1 MNRRRPLEVYGLF
14 LVASAVAAPT
24 VVAAE
29 PDVVTDQAELD
40 RLFPGFCD
48 RHTAGLWLF
57 DEPQYLN
64 MREVRRAPLAPV
76 GE

>member
-1 MNRRRPLEVYGLF
+1 MNRRRTIVVFGRF
-14 LVASAVAAPT
+14 LVASAAAAAT

-29 PDVVTDQAELD
+29 PDVGTDQAEMD

-48 RHTAGLWLF
+48 RHTAGLWPF

-64 MREVRRAPLAPV
+64 MRDVRRAPLAPL